1 MRLKL
6 SRSHLAAGAVVACML
21 GIAAPASAHVP
32 YDTSPAAE
40 KRLAKQVVD
49 AKRQAAITGASMVRG
64 DWGYWDAT
72 TQEAYV
78 DTGARI
84 AHVKGGKLVYLDRG
98 VGQPG
103 GLYSGDGPVVMYH
116 PYPCHETDNYTH
128 CEQSLN
134 KSGCNP
140 TYAYL
145 NYNDTTDNFSGQYG
159 APIYPGE
166 WMNVRNAPY
175 RKIGPRG
182 VRIYRIDRWLFMS
195 DNCL

>member
-6 SRSHLAAGAVVACML
+6 TRPQMAAGIVVACML
-21 GIAAPASAHVP
+21 GIAAPATAHVP

-40 KRLAKQVVD
+40 KRLTKQVLD
-49 AKRQAAITGASMVRG
+49 ARRQAAITGASIVRG

-72 TQEAYV
+72 TREAYI
-78 DTGARI
+78 DTGGRI
-84 AHVKGGKLVYLDRG
+84 AHVKGAKLAYLDPGPSEPAG
-98 VGQPG
+98 VLG
-103 GLYSGDGPVVMYH
+103 GGGPVIMFH
-116 PYPCHETDNYTH
+116 PAVCHDNTNLTH

-145 NYNDTTDNFSGQYG
+145 RYDDLTDNFSGQYG